1 MSKVA
6 YQPMTVL
13 VRAELG
19 DSPWISTSAK
29 VLRAAATFATMI
41 ATCGA
46 VAICSIGP
54 KGSAGIP
61 IFRGTKVSP
70 VTPAAQDNG
79 IGMLLPDT
87 NQAGHEPIAS
97 DHSITGQIS
106 APALITTP
114 SPASVERPETSVSD
128 GALLK
133 PERLE
138 IVRKNRE
145 RKLPTA
151 VRKSL
156 EKDRRQALR
165 KRYRREMKYE
175 AEGLKE

>member
-19 DSPWISTSAK
+19 DSPWISASAK

-54 KGSAGIP
+54 KRSSGIP
-61 IFRGTKVSP
+61 IFHGTKVSP
-70 VTPAAQDNG
+70 ATPAAQDNG
-79 IGMLLPDT
+79 IGMFLPDT
-87 NQAGHEPIAS
+87 NRADHEPIAS
-97 DHSITGQIS
+97 NHPAIGQIP
-106 APALITTP
+106 APALIATP
-114 SPASVERPETSVSD
+114 AAASMARPETSVSD

-138 IVRKNRE
+138 TMRKNRE
-145 RKLPTA
+145 GKLPTA
-151 VRKSL
+151 VRKSI
-156 EKDRRQALR
+156 EKERRQALR
-165 KRYRREMKYE
+165 KRYRRETNTRQR
-175 AEGLKE
+175 A

>member
-13 VRAELG
+13 VRAELD

-29 VLRAAATFATMI
+29 VLGAAATFATMI

-61 IFRGTKVSP
+61 IFHGTKVSP
-70 VTPAAQDNG
+70 ATPAAQDNG

-87 NQAGHEPIAS
+87 NQAGHESIAS
-97 DHSITGQIS
+97 DHPTIGQIP
-106 APALITTP
+106 APALIATP
-114 SPASVERPETSVSD
+114 APASMARPETSVSD

-138 IVRKNRE
+138 TMRINRE

-156 EKDRRQALR
+156 EKERRQALR
-165 KRYRREMKYE
+165 KRYRREMNTRQR
-175 AEGLKE
+175 A